1 MRKIAATLFLM
12 LPFAASAAVFGGALP
27 EGEATRVATAVA
39 HAEHLAGKPAKIAG
53 RITQVC
59 QNKGCWVVLEENGQ
73 TIRVMVKDHA
83 FALPKDA
90 SGRAVAYGEL
100 KLEPISEA
108 HAKHLADEDGA
119 GEVGERELRLMA
131 TAIELLD

>member
-1 MRKIAATLFLM
+1 MRQLAAALCLM
-12 LPFAASAAVFGGALP
+12 LPFAASAAVYGDTLP
-27 EGEATRVATAVA
+27 EGEATGVATAVA

-59 QNKGCWVVLEENGQ
+59 QNKGCWVVLEENGE

-90 SGRAVAYGEL
+90 SGRAVAFGEL

-108 HAKHLADEDGA
+108 HAKHLREDDGA
-119 GEVGERELRLMA
+119 GEVGERELRLVA
-131 TAIELLD
+131 TSIELAD

>member
-1 MRKIAATLFLM
+1 MRKIAAALVLM
-12 LPFAASAAVFGGALP
+12 LPFAASAAVFGEALP
-27 EGEATRVATAVA
+27 EGEATSVATAVA
-39 HAEHLAGKPAKIAG
+39 HAEHMAGSPAKITG

-59 QNKGCWVVLEENGQ
+59 QSKGCWVVLEENGE

-108 HAKHLADEDGA
+108 HAKHLKDDDGA
-119 GEVGERELRLMA
+119 GDVGERELRLVA
-131 TAIELLD
+131 TAIEVLE